1 MRKIL
6 LAVLILAAFVSL
18 TGCGTGED
26 EYKTVDV
33 QWPVEDVPAITKAM
47 RVNSIT
53 KEEEGYW
60 EIDIDVSEDQYKEW
74 ESKLKAR
81 SFIKTENGFFSA
93 DVSLLF
99 KKNTSYA
106 PGGKYSLIIDL
117 DKRGFSWPGEFS
129 AFPEYRGTGMITLY
143 TIDEYIDVDNNSEL
157 ILTLGIINEEEDFES
172 YKETLKKSG
181 FQEQSSGEMTK
192 KISGKV
198 YTFYG
203 IIEDDGE
210 IKSEDSVKTVQIQF
224 SIK

>member
-6 LAVLILAAFVSL
+6 LAAMILAAVISL
-18 TGCGTGED
+18 TGCGDSEG
-26 EYKTVDV
+26 EYKAVDV
-33 QWPVEDVPAITKAM
+33 EWPVGDVPAITKAM

-53 KEEEGYW
+53 KEDEDYW
-60 EIDIDVSEDQYKEW
+60 EIDLDLSEDQYRDW
-74 ESKLKAR
+74 EAKLKAR

-117 DKRGFSWPGEFS
+117 DKRGFSWPREFS
-129 AFPEYRGTGMITLY
+129 SFPEYKGAGMITMY
-143 TIDEYIDVDNNSEL
+143 TIDEFIDVSNKSEL
-157 ILTLGIINEEEDFES
+157 ILTLSVINEEDFED
-172 YKETLKKSG
+172 YEETLKKNG
-181 FQEQSSGEMTK
+181 FKEQSSGELTK
-192 KISGKV
+192 TISGRV
-198 YTFYG
+198 YTFHG

-210 IKSEDSVKTVQIQF
+210 TKSEDSVTTVLIQF